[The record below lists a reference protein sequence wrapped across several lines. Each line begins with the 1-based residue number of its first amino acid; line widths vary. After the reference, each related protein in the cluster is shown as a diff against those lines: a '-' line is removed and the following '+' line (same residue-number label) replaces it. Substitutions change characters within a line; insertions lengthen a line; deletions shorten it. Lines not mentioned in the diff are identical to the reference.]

1 MKTQKTYTALHLAI
15 IRFYLDGYKTIDA
28 IDLVKDLK
36 RYQEFKGH
44 KFNVKNWDM
53 IECLQNSH

>member
-1 MKTQKTYTALHLAI
+1 MKTQTTYTALHLAI

-44 KFNVKNWDM
+44 KFSVNKWSVV
-53 IECLQNSH
+53 E